1 MSRVSRR
8 KALAA
13 TVLGSFATV
22 GSLAL
27 ASVDYELEVTRLD
40 VGLGGRL
47 AFLPDVHYH
56 SRGEAHVES
65 ALRALEGLDP
75 DAVVIAGDLVDEETK
90 DMEGLDSV
98 LGRME
103 ARVKLAVLGNHEY
116 WSGRASATVRA
127 LRRWRFEVLTDRF
140 AETPLGKVFG
150 YDWREDRRYARVSTD
165 GLVLAHD
172 PNAADSVAGGALV
185 LAGHTHG
192 GLVIGG
198 LTVLTNSRYNRG
210 LYELRGARLYVSR
223 GIGQMLHQVRVNSRP
238 ELLIVD

>member
-1 MSRVSRR
+1 MPGVSRR

-13 TVLGSFATV
+13 TLF
-22 GSLAL
+22 GSLAAVGSIAL
-27 ASVDYELEVTRLD
+27 GSIDYGLEVTKLE
-40 VGLGGRL
+40 VGLGGRV

-56 SRGEAHVES
+56 FRGEAHVDG
-65 ALRALEGLDP
+65 ALKALERLDP

-98 LGRME
+98 LRRTE

-116 WSGRASATVRA
+116 WSGRASETANA
-127 LRRWRFEVLTDRF
+127 LRRWGFEVLVDRF
-140 AETPLGKVFG
+140 AETPFGRVFG
-150 YDWREDRRYARVSTD
+150 YDWREDRRYARVVTD

-172 PNAADSVAGGALV
+172 PNVADSVSGGAFV

-192 GLVIGG
+192 GLVVGG
-198 LTVLTNSRYNRG
+198 LTLLTNSRYNRG

-223 GIGQMLHQVRVNSRP
+223 GIGQMFHQVRVNSRP